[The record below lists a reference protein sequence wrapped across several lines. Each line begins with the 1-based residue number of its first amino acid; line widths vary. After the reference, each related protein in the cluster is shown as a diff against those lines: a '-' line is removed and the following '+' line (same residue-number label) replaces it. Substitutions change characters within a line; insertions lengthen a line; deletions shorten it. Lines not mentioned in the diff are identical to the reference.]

1 MKRTTNFGRGS
12 QERDNP
18 RGERPE
24 CQRTE
29 RPQGPEEQEGEL
41 CSGAMRASDAGERC
55 GRVTRASDEG
65 ER

>member
-29 RPQGPEEQEGEL
+29 RPQGPEEQQGEL
-41 CSGAMRASDAGERC
+41 CSGAMRPSDAGER
-55 GRVTRASDEG
+55 
-65 ER
+65 